1 MSNKHPPRQKEGCLF
16 MFSKHKKIILFA
28 NGELPEPENLIPQI
42 NPEDVLIAVDGGLD
56 HITSLGFKPN
66 LIIGDLD
73 SINLEALEE
82 FRSQGVVIHQY
93 PREKDQTDLEIALG
107 FALERKAKT
116 IWVVAALGN
125 RLDQTLA
132 NIFLLT
138 KPQLAK
144 IDIRLVDGL
153 REVFLIRSTKEI
165 HGHPGQRVSLLPL
178 NGMAEGVRTEG
189 LKYPLNN
196 ETLYPEQTRGVSNE
210 MISTSAGVSLQQGL
224 LLCIHEFSPPTER
237 S

>member
-1 MSNKHPPRQKEGCLF
+1 

-28 NGELPEPENLIPQI
+28 NGELPEPKNLIPQI
-42 NPEDVLIAVDGGLD
+42 NSEDVLIAVDGGID

-73 SINLEALEE
+73 SINMEALEE
-82 FRSQGVVIHQY
+82 FRSQGAVIHQY
-93 PREKDQTDLEIALG
+93 PREKDQTDLELALE

-153 REVFLIRSTKEI
+153 REVFLIRNAKEI
-165 HGHPGQRVSLLPL
+165 RGQPGQRVSLLPL
-178 NGMAEGVRTEG
+178 NGIAEGIQTEG

-196 ETLYPEQTRGVSNE
+196 ETLYPEQTRGISNE
-210 MISTSAGVSLQQGL
+210 IISTSARVSLQQGL